1 MKTCL
6 IIGGGIGGLVTGAL
20 LAKEGYQVT
29 VLEKNALI
37 GGGLQT
43 FKRHGVS
50 FPTGMHIFGGFQEG
64 GNLRKLF
71 DSLGVMDQIS
81 VQAMDEDAFDVVRIA
96 EDDAVYR
103 LPKGKE
109 RFIAYLSSVFPEEK
123 ENIEAYINRLYE
135 ITEEGGLFYLRE
147 TKPGEIFSFSD
158 DFSRPFDE
166 LIDAY
171 FTNPKLKGL
180 MTYLCPL
187 YSGKKGVSP
196 AFLGALLSVLHIN
209 GTYQFV
215 GGSQQLVHLLKKI
228 IEDAGGKVLACAE
241 VVKIQVENRQVTEV
255 ITKDGNRYHADYYIS
270 DVHPDVL
277 LRLVDEN
284 AFSKAFKNRINSMQ
298 ESCSFFVVFVKLK
311 DKAFPYLNQLNYYY
325 EKYNNDVDVEKTSP
339 DDWPSGIIYMT
350 PPVEHQDEFAK
361 TMIFI
366 VTMDYEW
373 LRPWEHT
380 RTGCRGERYELWKQ
394 SMIDKVLDRM
404 ERLFPDFRN
413 CIEDCF
419 ASSPLT
425 IRDYYGNSKGSCYGF
440 QKDSKDPMLSTMSVF
455 TKVSNLYLTG
465 QNINIHGLCGVS
477 LTAIQTAEAIVG
489 LNTIVHKINKKAE
502 KKE

>member
-20 LAKEGYQVT
+20 LTKEGYQVT

-71 DSLGVMDQIS
+71 DYLGVMDQIS

-109 RFIAYLSSVFPEEK
+109 KFIAYLSSVFPEEK
-123 ENIEAYINRLYE
+123 ENIKAYINRLYE
-135 ITEEGGLFYLRE
+135 ITEEGGLFYLRD
-147 TKPGEIFSFSD
+147 TKPGEIPVFSD

-215 GGSQQLVHLLKKI
+215 GGSQQMVHLLKKI
-228 IEDAGGKVLACAE
+228 IEDGGGKVLACAE
-241 VVKIQVENRQVTEV
+241 VVKIQVEDRHVTEV
-255 ITKDGNRYHADYYIS
+255 VTKDGNKYYADYYIS

-284 AFSKAFKNRINSMQ
+284 AFPKAFKNRINSMQ
-298 ESCSFFVVFVKLK
+298 ETCSFFVVFVKFK
-311 DKAFPYLNQLNYYY
+311 EKAFPYFNQLNYYY

-339 DDWPSGIIYMT
+339 DDWPSGIVYMT
-350 PPVEHQDEFAK
+350 PPVEHQDEYAK

-380 RTGCRGERYELWKQ
+380 LTGCRGESYELWKQ

-413 CIEDCF
+413 CIENCF

-465 QNINIHGLCGVS
+465 QNVNIHGLCGVS

-502 KKE
+502 RKE